1 MTLWPHAVAPSSLLL
16 IGGLPV
22 KAATFLL
29 GKGNQIL
36 NNPLVKADFC
46 SSPRFPHVLLACCV
60 RVLVRVCGCVCRG
73 VCWCAGVPVRE
84 CAGACACACV
94 RASVCGCLC
103 LVCRQ
108 VRACSSSAP
117 CFPDV
122 ILCHRCR
129 HHPVFQLCQHP
140 AAFGLTSL
148 AVPTHFDV
156 SCAGPDLGPFW
167 SS

>member
-73 VCWCAGVPVRE
+73 VWLVCGCAGAGVCRCLCLCV
-84 CAGACACACV
+84 CAGACALCAG
-94 RASVCGCLC
+94 RRG
-103 LVCRQ
+103 
-108 VRACSSSAP
+108 
-117 CFPDV
+117 
-122 ILCHRCR
+122 
-129 HHPVFQLCQHP
+129 P
-140 AAFGLTSL
+140 AAAAPPAFLTS
-148 AVPTHFDV
+148 
-156 SCAGPDLGPFW
+156 SCATVVVITPSF
-167 SS
+167 SSVNTQPPLV